1 MQVRRRRW
9 PSTAV
14 RRCRSRGRNGA
25 TSSTCRSRRRRR
37 PSISSARRISITW
50 LCLPPIPV
58 IFASRSSAIGSSI
71 GVVTS
76 PPTSTPKTSPLRPIP
91 SRSRPWTASTS
102 CRAFRS
108 ATSCISASRV
118 DDRCG
123 NCSPPV
129 STSWSWIS
137 IRRTGWT
144 CMPRGW
150 TRTPLRSVKHIST
163 SNGSTTSTRS
173 LPIATSSNYACVR
186 SPDRS
191 SSRTA
196 LCISAAPCRS
206 TGLPVP

>member
-196 LCISAAPCRS
+196 PCISAAPCRS
-206 TGLPVP
+206 TEPPVP